1 MSIPRSEYPRPQM
14 YRGAWMN
21 LNGEW
26 EFAFDFGR
34 TGRERGLQNAEH
46 LEKRI
51 LVPFCPESKLSGIEY
66 KDFMNA
72 VWYKRTVTLDRLD
85 PDQRILLH
93 FEAVDHFCEVWVN
106 GKQVGRHTGGYT
118 AFCFEITSAVQAGDN
133 IITVY
138 AEDDCRDP
146 MQPRG
151 KQSEAYHSHGCDY
164 TRTTGI
170 WQTVWMEF
178 VPKTCIKSYRCD
190 SDIDNSCVHLE
201 IQLDGSGS
209 KTLTAVVTYQ
219 GREVGRAVRKSSGKV
234 VHVEIPV
241 SECHLWE
248 PCAPELYDLSFTLD
262 AEDGSHD
269 EVTGYFGMRSVTL
282 SDKAILINGKPV
294 FQRLI
299 LDQGF
304 YRDGIYT
311 APRDEDLKKDIE
323 LSMAMGFNG
332 ARLHERVFE
341 RRYLY
346 WADRLGYMVWGEYGN
361 WGLDHSRADALGV
374 MLEPWIEAVE
384 RDYNSPALVGWCP
397 YNETWDYHGRAQNN
411 RVLSGIY
418 YATKAIDRTR
428 PVIDTSGNYH
438 VVTDIF
444 DVHDYEQ
451 NVEKFASHYEPMKN
465 GGPVFNNFPN
475 RQWYQGQPY
484 FVSEYGGILW
494 NEQQESGWGYGNA
507 PKTMEEFADRY
518 CGLAKVLLEHPGICA
533 LCYTQLYDVE
543 QEKNGIYTYDREK
556 KFPEEILARMRGA
569 MMAKAAIEE

>member
-1 MSIPRSEYPRPQM
+1 
-14 YRGAWMN
+14 
-21 LNGEW
+21 
-26 EFAFDFGR
+26 
-34 TGRERGLQNAEH
+34 
-46 LEKRI
+46 
-51 LVPFCPESKLSGIEY
+51 
-66 KDFMNA
+66 
-72 VWYKRTVTLDRLD
+72 
-85 PDQRILLH
+85 
-93 FEAVDHFCEVWVN
+93 
-106 GKQVGRHTGGYT
+106 
-118 AFCFEITSAVQAGDN
+118 
-133 IITVY
+133 
-138 AEDDCRDP
+138 
-146 MQPRG
+146 
-151 KQSEAYHSHGCDY
+151 
-164 TRTTGI
+164 
-170 WQTVWMEF
+170 
-178 VPKTCIKSYRCD
+178 
-190 SDIDNSCVHLE
+190 
-201 IQLDGSGS
+201 
-209 KTLTAVVTYQ
+209 
-219 GREVGRAVRKSSGKV
+219 
-234 VHVEIPV
+234 
-241 SECHLWE
+241 
-248 PCAPELYDLSFTLD
+248 
-262 AEDGSHD
+262 
-269 EVTGYFGMRSVTL
+269 MRSVTL

-475 RQWYQGQPY
+475 RQWYQG
-484 FVSEYGGILW
+484 
-494 NEQQESGWGYGNA
+494 
-507 PKTMEEFADRY
+507 
-518 CGLAKVLLEHPGICA
+518 
-533 LCYTQLYDVE
+533 
-543 QEKNGIYTYDREK
+543 
-556 KFPEEILARMRGA
+556 
-569 MMAKAAIEE
+569 